1 MSDAPKT
8 DSSVVTEESVVNLGG
23 NLADI
28 QENLK
33 QELFKAKI
41 RQENLEKQLA
51 ELTRENRH
59 LLARIR
65 GYQTLSKSFKSISF
79 LVIQETEMRNSKY
92 FRLLTVLF
100 KSIQIY

>member
-8 DSSVVTEESVVNLGG
+8 DSSVVTEASVNLGG

-33 QELFKAKI
+33 QELFKSKL

-65 GYQTLSKSFKSISF
+65 GYQTLSKLLKLISLLAF
-79 LVIQETEMRNSKY
+79 QEKEMSNSRHVK
-92 FRLLTVLF
+92 
-100 KSIQIY
+100 

>member
-8 DSSVVTEESVVNLGG
+8 DSSVTETSVVNLGG

-28 QENLK
+28 QENFK
-33 QELFKAKI
+33 QELFKAKL

-65 GYQTLSKSFKSISF
+65 GYQTLSKLLKLISL
-79 LVIQETEMRNSKY
+79 LVFRQTEMRNSRY
-92 FRLLTVLF
+92 V
-100 KSIQIY
+100 Q

>member
-1 MSDAPKT
+1 MSVAPKT

-28 QENLK
+28 QEHLK

-65 GYQTLSKSFKSISF
+65 GYQTLSKSFKLISF
-79 LVIQETEMRNSKY
+79 FSDSRDRNEK
-92 FRLLTVLF
+92 F
-100 KSIQIY
+100 KIFSLINSTI